1 LSFKTFL
8 ATGSNLDSAITTGC
22 LSLKTF
28 GILFFY
34 WVLNDLA
41 NRTSIL
47 LNDMN

>member
-8 ATGSNLDSAITTGC
+8 GTGSNLDSAITAGC

-34 WVLNDLA
+34 WVLNEVA
-41 NRTSIL
+41 SRSSIL
-47 LNDMN
+47 LNHMN